1 MYSEKKWRGHVL
13 SLWGSLVLL
22 SLLSCRSASSSGDQ
36 AVSVGDAP
44 VAPLTI
50 NVPVAS
56 FTDSSG
62 TFNPHTSQESTPL
75 LGSTGANQWLA
86 YEVTVPETGR
96 YQTTIRVANSNARPG
111 TLWVED
117 YYGNKDDRTYNITGD
132 ILIKNT
138 GGLNTPQGFSRDG
151 SPMSKGVHPIKL
163 HFKDAGLYVQSISF
177 TLLKAHQETPLLL
190 TQNTSGKALKLVW
203 SDEFNGTGLP
213 DTSKWI
219 YDLGDWGWGN
229 NELQY
234 YTEGR
239 QENARQENGNLIIEA
254 RKGDLGHEWTSAR
267 LTTRGK
273 VSFVHGRIEFRAQVP
288 PNKGNWA
295 AGWTLG
301 DAYRDEMSWPYC
313 GEIDIMES
321 VGYEMDDA
329 TGNGKAHA
337 SVHCGAYYFKLGNQP
352 TAVLDV
358 ENMNKAFHTY
368 AIDWTSESIKA
379 YVDDQ
384 LYFTYADNSTELT
397 WPFSQPQN
405 LILNLAMGGG
415 WGGQQG
421 LAENITS
428 QKMVIDYVRVYA
440 FE

>member
-1 MYSEKKWRGHVL
+1 M
-13 SLWGSLVLL
+13 
-22 SLLSCRSASSSGDQ
+22 
-36 AVSVGDAP
+36 
-44 VAPLTI
+44 
-50 NVPVAS
+50 
-56 FTDSSG
+56 
-62 TFNPHTSQESTPL
+62 
-75 LGSTGANQWLA
+75 
-86 YEVTVPETGR
+86 
-96 YQTTIRVANSNARPG
+96 NAEPG

-117 YYGNKDDRTYNITGD
+117 YYGNPDDRTYNITGD
-132 ILIKNT
+132 IFVRNT
-138 GGLNTPQGFSRDG
+138 GNLNTPQVFSRDG
-151 SPMSKGVHPIKL
+151 SPMSKGVHPIRL
-163 HFKDAGLYVQSISF
+163 HFKGAGLYVQSIRF
-177 TLLKAHQETPLLL
+177 TLLRTHQETPLTL
-190 TQNTSGKALKLVW
+190 TQNTSGKNLKLVW
-203 SDEFNGTGLP
+203 SDEFNGSGLP
-213 DTSKWI
+213 DTSKWT

-234 YTEGR
+234 YTVGR

-254 RKGDLGHEWTSAR
+254 RKGDLGHDWTSAR

-301 DAYRDEMSWPYC
+301 DAYRDEKSWPYC

-329 TGNGKAHA
+329 TGDGKAHA

-352 TAVLDV
+352 TAILDV
-358 ENMNKAFHTY
+358 KNMDKAFHTY
-368 AIDWTSESIKA
+368 AIDWTAESIKA

-421 LAENITS
+421 LDEAMTS